1 MGSGILK
8 PRDLLLL
15 RYDGQD
21 AVLVREI
28 LAFGEDGKAEELG
41 LFEFLPLQTAL
52 QERIWVRERE
62 DGPLFFLGGEG
73 AE

>member
-1 MGSGILK
+1 MGPGGLQ

-15 RYDGQD
+15 RYEGNDV
-21 AVLVREI
+21 VLVREI
-28 LAFGEDGKAEELG
+28 VAFGEEGEAVELG
-41 LFEFLPLQTAL
+41 LFEFLPLRVAL
-52 QERIWVRERE
+52 QERLWVRERE

>member
-1 MGSGILK
+1 MSSGVLR

-15 RYDGQD
+15 RYEGQD

-28 LAFGEDGKAEELG
+28 LAFGEDGEAGELG
-41 LFEFLPLQTAL
+41 LFEFLPLRAAL

-62 DGPLFFLGGEG
+62 DGPLFLLGGEG